1 LGSGPLLGLKDAQL
15 ARPGLDDPLWH
26 CGLNLPDHR
35 QAVRARGV
43 KFGGLA
49 TDVILL
55 GAMRRGWRCLAV
67 TLLAL
72 AVSGRPAV
80 ASEPS
85 AARQAYDQA
94 TAAFG
99 LGHYA
104 EAAEKYET
112 AFSLRPDPALLYDA
126 AQAYRLAGNRPRA
139 LELYR
144 NFLRLYPNRQNADE
158 ARNQV
163 AALTKALEEE
173 RALPPAPRVAAA
185 PTTPAPPV
193 TPIAPL
199 AAPSPLPPPA
209 LSLSLSPSGSPA
221 AVVTETQPAAASRS
235 SRGGDSR
242 TWIWIAAGAAV
253 VVGGAVALLVATRGD
268 KFPDASFGTAV
279 GN

>member
-1 LGSGPLLGLKDAQL
+1 
-15 ARPGLDDPLWH
+15 
-26 CGLNLPDHR
+26 
-35 QAVRARGV
+35 
-43 KFGGLA
+43 
-49 TDVILL
+49 
-55 GAMRRGWRCLAV
+55 MRRGWRCLAV

-72 AVSGRPAV
+72 AVGGRPV
-80 ASEPS
+80 AASGPS

-112 AFSLRPDPALLYDA
+112 AFSLRPDPALLYNA

-144 NFLRLYPNRQNADE
+144 NYLRLYPNRQNADE

-163 AALTKALEEE
+163 AALTKALEDEKS
-173 RALPPAPRVAAA
+173 
-185 PTTPAPPV
+185 APPV
-193 TPIAPL
+193 VASAPAPL
-199 AAPSPLPPPA
+199 VGPAPASPPVAPIVSVGESSAAPPPA
-209 LSLSLSPSGSPA
+209 LAPGPPPSATLVTQTAPA
-221 AVVTETQPAAASRS
+221 ESSGRS
-235 SRGGDSR
+235 GSR

-253 VVGGAVALLVATRGD
+253 VVGGIVAVVVATRGE

>member
-1 LGSGPLLGLKDAQL
+1 
-15 ARPGLDDPLWH
+15 
-26 CGLNLPDHR
+26 
-35 QAVRARGV
+35 
-43 KFGGLA
+43 
-49 TDVILL
+49 
-55 GAMRRGWRCLAV
+55 MRRGWRCLAV

-72 AVSGRPAV
+72 AVGGRPAL

-144 NFLRLYPNRQNADE
+144 NYLRLYPSRQNADE

-163 AALTKALEEE
+163 AALTKAFEDEKS
-173 RALPPAPRVAAA
+173 APAAVATSPAPVAAR
-185 PTTPAPPV
+185 PPPSPPPV
-193 TPIAPL
+193 APIMSP
-199 AAPSPLPPPA
+199 AAPSPAVPPA
-209 LSLSLSPSGSPA
+209 LTPGPPPSA
-221 AVVTETQPAAASRS
+221 TLVTETPPAAERQSAN
-235 SRGGDSR
+235 GGSSR

-253 VVGGAVALLVATRGD
+253 LVGGVVALVVATRGD
-268 KFPDASFGTAV
+268 KFPDASFGTAP

>member
-1 LGSGPLLGLKDAQL
+1 
-15 ARPGLDDPLWH
+15 
-26 CGLNLPDHR
+26 
-35 QAVRARGV
+35 
-43 KFGGLA
+43 
-49 TDVILL
+49 
-55 GAMRRGWRCLAV
+55 MRRGWRCLAV

-72 AVSGRPAV
+72 AVGGRPAV

-112 AFSLRPDPALLYDA
+112 AFSLRPDPALLYNA

-144 NFLRLYPNRQNADE
+144 NYLRLYPNRQNADE
-158 ARNQV
+158 ARTQV
-163 AALTKALEEE
+163 AALTRALEEM
-173 RALPPAPRVAAA
+173 AVSPAPSVTIA
-185 PTTPAPPV
+185 PTPAPPPPV
-193 TPIAPL
+193 APV
-199 AAPSPLPPPA
+199 APSPISPPA
-209 LSLSLSPSGSPA
+209 LSPTAPLPGRPDSMVAEAPPA
-221 AVVTETQPAAASRS
+221 AEASS
-235 SRGGDSR
+235 SGGRGSR

-253 VVGGAVALLVATRGD
+253 VVGGVVAVVVATRGD

>member
-1 LGSGPLLGLKDAQL
+1 
-15 ARPGLDDPLWH
+15 
-26 CGLNLPDHR
+26 
-35 QAVRARGV
+35 
-43 KFGGLA
+43 
-49 TDVILL
+49 
-55 GAMRRGWRCLAV
+55 MRRGWRCLAV

-72 AVSGRPAV
+72 AVGGRPVV

-144 NFLRLYPNRQNADE
+144 NYLRLYPDRQNADE

-163 AALTKALEEE
+163 AALTKAIEEE
-173 RALPPAPRVAAA
+173 KAGPPSLPAAA
-185 PTTPAPPV
+185 GPATAPPPPV
-193 TPIAPL
+193 APPPVPPPVL
-199 AAPSPLPPPA
+199 LTAPPPA
-209 LSLSLSPSGSPA
+209 GAPA
-221 AVVTETQPAAASRS
+221 AIVTETPSAVESPSSSAA
-235 SRGGDSR
+235 GSR
-242 TWIWIAAGAAV
+242 TWIWIAIGAAV
-253 VVGGAVALLVATRGD
+253 VVGGAVALVLATRSD
-268 KFPDASFGTAV
+268 KFPDASFGSAA

>member
-1 LGSGPLLGLKDAQL
+1 
-15 ARPGLDDPLWH
+15 
-26 CGLNLPDHR
+26 
-35 QAVRARGV
+35 
-43 KFGGLA
+43 
-49 TDVILL
+49 
-55 GAMRRGWRCLAV
+55 V

-72 AVSGRPAV
+72 VVGGIGRPAL
-80 ASEPS
+80 AAEPS

-144 NFLRLYPNRQNADE
+144 NYLRLYPNRQNADE
-158 ARNQV
+158 ARNHV
-163 AALTKALEEE
+163 ATLTKAIEDEKSAAPPVASSPATPGRTPSTSPQPVAPLVSVAEPSSTP
-173 RALPPAPRVAAA
+173 RSAPPAP
-185 PTTPAPPV
+185 PPGPPPSATLV
-193 TPIAPL
+193 TEAPL
-199 AAPSPLPPPA
+199 AA
-209 LSLSLSPSGSPA
+209 
-221 AVVTETQPAAASRS
+221 ES
-235 SRGGDSR
+235 SSSNRGGSR

-253 VVGGAVALLVATRGD
+253 VVGGIVAVLVATRGD
-268 KFPDASFGTAV
+268 KFPDASFGTAA

>member
-1 LGSGPLLGLKDAQL
+1 
-15 ARPGLDDPLWH
+15 
-26 CGLNLPDHR
+26 
-35 QAVRARGV
+35 
-43 KFGGLA
+43 
-49 TDVILL
+49 
-55 GAMRRGWRCLAV
+55 M

-72 AVSGRPAV
+72 AVGGRPVV

-112 AFSLRPDPALLYDA
+112 AFSLRPDPALLYNA

-144 NFLRLYPNRQNADE
+144 NYLRLYPNRQNADE

-163 AALTKALEEE
+163 ASLTRALEDEKGAAP
-173 RALPPAPRVAAA
+173 ALASSPAPAAGA
-185 PTTPAPPV
+185 TPASPPPV
-193 TPIAPL
+193 APIVSIAG
-199 AAPSPLPPPA
+199 PSPAPPPA
-209 LSLSLSPSGSPA
+209 LAPGPPPSATLVSETPQA
-221 AVVTETQPAAASRS
+221 AQS
-235 SRGGDSR
+235 SSGSR
-242 TWIWIAAGAAV
+242 TWIWIVAGAAV
-253 VVGGAVALLVATRGD
+253 VVGGVVAVVVATRGD

>member
-1 LGSGPLLGLKDAQL
+1 
-15 ARPGLDDPLWH
+15 
-26 CGLNLPDHR
+26 
-35 QAVRARGV
+35 
-43 KFGGLA
+43 
-49 TDVILL
+49 
-55 GAMRRGWRCLAV
+55 M

-72 AVSGRPAV
+72 AVGGRPAL

-144 NFLRLYPNRQNADE
+144 NYLRLYPNRQNADE

-163 AALTKALEEE
+163 AALTKALEDEKSAPPAATSSPPPPVGAAPASPPPVAPIVSVAE
-173 RALPPAPRVAAA
+173 PSPAPPPAP
-185 PTTPAPPV
+185 
-193 TPIAPL
+193 
-199 AAPSPLPPPA
+199 SPGPPPSA
-209 LSLSLSPSGSPA
+209 TL
-221 AVVTETQPAAASRS
+221 VTETPSAAESQS
-235 SRGGDSR
+235 SSGGGSR

-253 VVGGAVALLVATRGD
+253 VVGGVVAIVVATRGD
-268 KFPDASFGTAV
+268 KFPDASFGTAT

>member
-1 LGSGPLLGLKDAQL
+1 
-15 ARPGLDDPLWH
+15 
-26 CGLNLPDHR
+26 
-35 QAVRARGV
+35 
-43 KFGGLA
+43 
-49 TDVILL
+49 
-55 GAMRRGWRCLAV
+55 M

-72 AVSGRPAV
+72 AVGGHPAL

-144 NFLRLYPNRQNADE
+144 NYLRLYPNRQNAEE
-158 ARNQV
+158 ARTQV
-163 AALTKALEEE
+163 AALTKALEDEKS
-173 RALPPAPRVAAA
+173 AAPPVASSPAPAVGA
-185 PTTPAPPV
+185 TPVPPPPV
-193 TPIAPL
+193 TPIVSVAP
-199 AAPSPLPPPA
+199 PSPAPPPA
-209 LSLSLSPSGSPA
+209 LAPGPPPSGTL
-221 AVVTETQPAAASRS
+221 VTETPPAAPS
-235 SRGGDSR
+235 STGGGSR
-242 TWIWIAAGAAV
+242 TWIWIAVGAAV
-253 VVGGAVALLVATRGD
+253 VVGGVVALVVATRGD
-268 KFPDASFGTAV
+268 KFPDASFGTAA

>member
-1 LGSGPLLGLKDAQL
+1 
-15 ARPGLDDPLWH
+15 
-26 CGLNLPDHR
+26 
-35 QAVRARGV
+35 
-43 KFGGLA
+43 
-49 TDVILL
+49 
-55 GAMRRGWRCLAV
+55 MRRGWRCLAV

-72 AVSGRPAV
+72 AVGGRPAV

-144 NFLRLYPNRQNADE
+144 NYLRLYPNRQNADE

-173 RALPPAPRVAAA
+173 KSA
-185 PTTPAPPV
+185 PTAVASSPAPPV
-193 TPIAPL
+193 GATPASPPPVVPIGTV
-199 AAPSPLPPPA
+199 AAPSPAAQSPAGPPTLPPGPA
-209 LSLSLSPSGSPA
+209 PSATLVAESPA
-221 AVVTETQPAAASRS
+221 AAPQS
-235 SRGGDSR
+235 SSGGGSR
-242 TWIWIAAGAAV
+242 TWLWIAAGAAV
-253 VVGGAVALLVATRGD
+253 VVGGVVAVLVATRGD
-268 KFPDASFGTAV
+268 KFPDASFGTAA

>member
-1 LGSGPLLGLKDAQL
+1 
-15 ARPGLDDPLWH
+15 
-26 CGLNLPDHR
+26 
-35 QAVRARGV
+35 
-43 KFGGLA
+43 
-49 TDVILL
+49 
-55 GAMRRGWRCLAV
+55 MRRGWRCLAV

-72 AVSGRPAV
+72 AVGGGPAL

-112 AFSLRPDPALLYDA
+112 AFSLRPDPALLYNA

-144 NFLRLYPNRQNADE
+144 NYLRLYPNRQNADE
-158 ARNQV
+158 ARNHV

-173 RALPPAPRVAAA
+173 MAVPSARPVAAA
-185 PTTPAPPV
+185 PTPAPAPPAPV
-193 TPIAPL
+193 APVAPSPISPPAL
-199 AAPSPLPPPA
+199 SPLPPPA
-209 LSLSLSPSGSPA
+209 GPPVAMVAEAPTPA
-221 AVVTETQPAAASRS
+221 AS
-235 SRGGDSR
+235 SSGGGGSR

-253 VVGGAVALLVATRGD
+253 VVGGVVAVVVATRGD

>member
-1 LGSGPLLGLKDAQL
+1 
-15 ARPGLDDPLWH
+15 
-26 CGLNLPDHR
+26 
-35 QAVRARGV
+35 
-43 KFGGLA
+43 
-49 TDVILL
+49 
-55 GAMRRGWRCLAV
+55 MRRGWCCLAV
-67 TLLAL
+67 LLLAL
-72 AVSGRPAV
+72 AVGGRPAV

-112 AFSLRPDPALLYDA
+112 AFSLRPDPALLYNA

-144 NFLRLYPNRQNADE
+144 NYLRLYPNRQNADE

-173 RALPPAPRVAAA
+173 KAPPPAQRVATA

-193 TPIAPL
+193 TPIAPV

-209 LSLSLSPSGSPA
+209 LSLSQPPSGAPA
-221 AVVTETQPAAASRS
+221 TVVTEAPPAAESRS

-253 VVGGAVALLVATRGD
+253 IVGGVVAVVVSTRGD

>member
-1 LGSGPLLGLKDAQL
+1 
-15 ARPGLDDPLWH
+15 
-26 CGLNLPDHR
+26 
-35 QAVRARGV
+35 
-43 KFGGLA
+43 
-49 TDVILL
+49 
-55 GAMRRGWRCLAV
+55 MRRGWCCLAV

-72 AVSGRPAV
+72 AVGGRPAV

-112 AFSLRPDPALLYDA
+112 AFSLRPDPALLYNA

-144 NFLRLYPNRQNADE
+144 NYLRLYPNRQNADE

-173 RALPPAPRVAAA
+173 KALPPRCLPHRRRAPAVSRRARRDHRQSHRRRCRSTAAGGRA
-185 PTTPAPPV
+185 GRDGRRGAPP
-193 TPIAPL
+193 AE
-199 AAPSPLPPPA
+199 AS
-209 LSLSLSPSGSPA
+209 SSG
-221 AVVTETQPAAASRS
+221 
-235 SRGGDSR
+235 GGSR

-253 VVGGAVALLVATRGD
+253 VVGGVVAVMVATRGD

>member
-1 LGSGPLLGLKDAQL
+1 
-15 ARPGLDDPLWH
+15 
-26 CGLNLPDHR
+26 
-35 QAVRARGV
+35 
-43 KFGGLA
+43 
-49 TDVILL
+49 
-55 GAMRRGWRCLAV
+55 V

-72 AVSGRPAV
+72 AVGGRSAL

-144 NFLRLYPNRQNADE
+144 NYLRLYPNRQNADE

-163 AALTKALEEE
+163 AALTKALEDEKSAPPVVASSPAPASPPPVTPIVSVAE
-173 RALPPAPRVAAA
+173 PSPAAPSSAPAPALPPAPPPSATLV
-185 PTTPAPPV
+185 TEAPP
-193 TPIAPL
+193 
-199 AAPSPLPPPA
+199 AAERQS
-209 LSLSLSPSGSPA
+209 SSG
-221 AVVTETQPAAASRS
+221 
-235 SRGGDSR
+235 GGSR
-242 TWIWIAAGAAV
+242 TWIWIAVGAAV
-253 VVGGAVALLVATRGD
+253 VVGGVVALVVATRGD
-268 KFPDASFGTAV
+268 KFPDASFGTAA

>member
-1 LGSGPLLGLKDAQL
+1 
-15 ARPGLDDPLWH
+15 
-26 CGLNLPDHR
+26 
-35 QAVRARGV
+35 
-43 KFGGLA
+43 
-49 TDVILL
+49 
-55 GAMRRGWRCLAV
+55 M

-72 AVSGRPAV
+72 AVGGRPAL

-112 AFSLRPDPALLYDA
+112 AFSLRPDPALLYNA
-126 AQAYRLAGNRPRA
+126 AQAYRLAGSRPRA

-144 NFLRLYPNRQNADE
+144 NYLRLYPNRQNADE
-158 ARNQV
+158 ARNHV

-173 RALPPAPRVAAA
+173 MAVPSARPVAAA
-185 PTTPAPPV
+185 PTPAPPAPV
-193 TPIAPL
+193 APVAPSPISPPAL
-199 AAPSPLPPPA
+199 SPLPPPA
-209 LSLSLSPSGSPA
+209 GPPVAMVAEAPTPA
-221 AVVTETQPAAASRS
+221 AS
-235 SRGGDSR
+235 SSGGGGSR

-253 VVGGAVALLVATRGD
+253 VVGGVVAVVVATRGD

>member
-1 LGSGPLLGLKDAQL
+1 
-15 ARPGLDDPLWH
+15 
-26 CGLNLPDHR
+26 
-35 QAVRARGV
+35 
-43 KFGGLA
+43 
-49 TDVILL
+49 
-55 GAMRRGWRCLAV
+55 MRRVWRCLAV

-72 AVSGRPAV
+72 AVGGRPLV
-80 ASEPS
+80 AAEPS

-112 AFSLRPDPALLYDA
+112 AFSLRPDPALLYNA

-144 NFLRLYPNRQNADE
+144 NYLRLYPNRQNADE
-158 ARNQV
+158 ARNHV

-173 RALPPAPRVAAA
+173 TAVPVAR
-185 PTTPAPPV
+185 PV
-193 TPIAPL
+193 G
-199 AAPSPLPPPA
+199 AAPSPAAPPPLAPVAPSPPSPPA
-209 LSLSLSPSGSPA
+209 LSPPPPPASAPVAMVAEAPPHAEASSSG
-221 AVVTETQPAAASRS
+221 
-235 SRGGDSR
+235 RGGSR
-242 TWIWIAAGAAV
+242 TWLWIVAGAAV
-253 VVGGAVALLVATRGD
+253 VVGGVVAVVVATRGD